1 MTIESE
7 YERYFLKTG
16 ISNQVFKIVD
26 GELISAIEY
35 SEKFLK
41 TNTIYV
47 SRGGGEHTD
56 YVGAYLYTDNNGK
69 VRKLS
74 KPRSFTDLAKIGW
87 HRVTYMNEMPSY
99 DSTTEYIE
107 TQYEIVDNFIQVT
120 YVKKTLEV

>member
-107 TQYEIVDNFIQVT
+107 TQY
-120 YVKKTLEV
+120 